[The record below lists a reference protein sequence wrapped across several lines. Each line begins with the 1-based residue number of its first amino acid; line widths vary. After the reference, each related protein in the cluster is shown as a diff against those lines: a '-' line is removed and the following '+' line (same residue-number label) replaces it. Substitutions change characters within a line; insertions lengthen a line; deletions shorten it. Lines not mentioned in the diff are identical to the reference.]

1 MRRDSKLCLSP
12 RPVSLSSTGNAS
24 DQPCFPPLPLPRV
37 APQKIEVT
45 PDNSRL
51 FLLSLFSLHPHTKPV
66 NHWHRS
72 PATVTPASSL
82 ERSPLEWAVGVPAS
96 RPTGLPSN
104 GERYLERRR
113 RGRERRRSRPLPTL
127 PPPSPLF
134 LPGSESSLPPPTGK
148 PASITHSRHLFRR
161 QMSSTEWQLFSISEK
176 MLIPNLTRNHEK
188 VSKQFSFAQI
198 TSFTVLEFPV
208 IFSELSRDI
217 LDRFLLTL
225 SKIASN

>member
-1 MRRDSKLCLSP
+1 M
-12 RPVSLSSTGNAS
+12 
-24 DQPCFPPLPLPRV
+24 
-37 APQKIEVT
+37 
-45 PDNSRL
+45 
-51 FLLSLFSLHPHTKPV
+51 
-66 NHWHRS
+66 NHWS
-72 PATVTPASSL
+72 PAAAQQ
-82 ERSPLEWAVGVPAS
+82 RSHQ
-96 RPTGLPSN
+96 LPPWSAPHWSGRWGSQQAAQLVSPQMVSATWKGAAE
-104 GERYLERRR
+104 GERESAAAAAL
-113 RGRERRRSRPLPTL
+113 S
-127 PPPSPLF
+127 PPSPLH
-134 LPGSESSLPPPTGK
+134 LPFSSPARKAPPTGK

-161 QMSSTEWQLFSISEK
+161 QMSSTEWQLFPISGK